1 MNTIISLWLEV
12 VFYSVSISIMFNIFF
27 SETINVKYI
36 IQSFFPILYDRYL
49 YFTAYF
55 AMYFF
60 IPIYNFLL
68 HNLGKKYTRLLILL
82 SIIIFSIMPTVM
94 RNVIFITRRGYSM
107 LWLSILYIIGA
118 YIKKYS
124 ICMKK
129 SFKFL
134 IVMYITSMLI
144 TWGSKYVIESLSCF
158 FYGSMKEEK
167 LLIEYTSP
175 TILLSAISLLIIFA
189 KLDVKSSFLK
199 K

>member
-1 MNTIISLWLEV
+1 
-12 VFYSVSISIMFNIFF
+12 
-27 SETINVKYI
+27 
-36 IQSFFPILYDRYL
+36 
-49 YFTAYF
+49 
-55 AMYFF
+55 
-60 IPIYNFLL
+60 
-68 HNLGKKYTRLLILL
+68 
-82 SIIIFSIMPTVM
+82 
-94 RNVIFITRRGYSM
+94 
-107 LWLSILYIIGA
+107 
-118 YIKKYS
+118 
-124 ICMKK
+124 MKK